1 MILSLK
7 CAMPMEHN
15 MTSKLTVAG
24 RDSRPR
30 RTWLRE
36 ALIASGHSETEA
48 DQLVTAADKGTLID
62 PDRARRLLILELEQQ
77 GFTEVEIAALV
88 GLLPRINLS
97 RLMLAASSA
106 ADTLGAADA
115 TLWRWRQSSNRGAGD
130 ADWPAA
136 IVQRSRDGRERSAL
150 YYAADV
156 LTVAAEA
163 DEPRQGPYGH
173 TISEDTR
180 LLTRRRQPSV

>member
-1 MILSLK
+1 
-7 CAMPMEHN
+7 
-15 MTSKLTVAG
+15 MTSKLSVAG

-30 RTWLRE
+30 REWLRE
-36 ALIASGHSETEA
+36 ALIASGHTTEEA
-48 DQLVTAADKGTLID
+48 DQLVAAADKGSPID
-62 PDRARRLLILELEQQ
+62 PDRAKRLLIMELEQQ
-77 GFTEVEIAALV
+77 GFTEVEIAALAA
-88 GLLPRINLS
+88 LLPRIQMS

-115 TLWRWRQSSNRGAGD
+115 TLWRWRQPSDKGRDD

-136 IVQRSRDGRERSAL
+136 IVNRSRDGRERAAL

-156 LTVAAEA
+156 LTVAAES

-180 LLTRRRQPSV
+180 LLTRGRRSPA